1 MGIPQGYVFVAK
13 GEGVAA
19 GLLNAADK
27 IKADRKMGV
36 RTTMGGYYALE
47 EIAAEYSKQF
57 GPAEVVL
64 LDGSAAPAG
73 DDGIPVLTESAPDD
87 SWKVAEIDAY
97 AEREGIDLTGAK
109 NKKDK
114 LALINQTANKAEE

>member
-1 MGIPQGYVFVAK
+1 M
-13 GEGVAA
+13 
-19 GLLNAADK
+19 
-27 IKADRKMGV
+27 
-36 RTTMGGYYALE
+36 
-47 EIAAEYSKQF
+47 
-57 GPAEVVL
+57 
-64 LDGSAAPAG
+64 
-73 DDGIPVLTESAPDD
+73 LTESAPDD